1 MKKQN
6 LVVVGGGSTY
16 TIGMIMS
23 LIAEKK
29 QFPLKTITFYDTDSE
44 RQEKV
49 AKASEI
55 ILREKYPELESFSYT
70 TDKKT
75 ALTNADFVFVQI
87 RTGGLQMREKDEQI
101 PLKYET
107 VGQETCGP
115 GGMAYGLRS
124 IGDMIELVNDIRE
137 YSPEAW
143 ILNYTN
149 PAAIVAEALRREF
162 PNDKKILNICDM
174 PAAIM
179 VSYAGILGKEVFD
192 LVPEYFGLNHFG
204 WFTKIYDKEGID
216 HTDTIK
222 NAITDKGFIPEDA
235 EIANDPS
242 WIKTFKQVERMV
254 SDFPEYLPNTYLQY
268 YLYPSDMVAKEDVT
282 NTRARQVI
290 NGREKRVHTLADQI
304 IEDNSTKN
312 VELEV
317 DIHGRYM
324 IRVAASMAYNNGD
337 IFIVMVENNGIIAN
351 LPDDAMVEVPAMMTN
366 RGPKP
371 FAVGHISTF
380 YKGLIE
386 GQLAYEKLVVDAY
399 FENSYEKA
407 LQALTLNRTVVDAPV
422 ARQILDDLIETN
434 KELWPELHRKKELVL
449 TK

>member
-1 MKKQN
+1 MKRQN
-6 LVVVGGGSTY
+6 LVVVGAGSTY

-23 LIAEKK
+23 LIAEKE
-29 QFPLKTITFYDTDSE
+29 QFPLKSITFYDTDVD
-44 RQEKV
+44 RQEQV

-55 ILREKYPELESFSYT
+55 ILRERYPELDSFHYT
-70 TDKKT
+70 TDKQE
-75 ALTNADFVFVQI
+75 AFSNADFVFIQI
-87 RTGGLQMREKDEQI
+87 RTGGLAMREKDEQI
-101 PLKYET
+101 PLRYDA

-124 IGDMIELVNDIRE
+124 IGDMIQLVNDVRSF
-137 YSPEAW
+137 SPDAW

-162 PNDKKILNICDM
+162 PEDNKVLNICDM

-179 VSYAGILGKEVFD
+179 VSYASILGKEVFD

-204 WFTKIYDKEGID
+204 WFTKIYDKQGVD
-216 HTDTIK
+216 HTNTLK
-222 NAITDKGFIPEDA
+222 RAITEDGFIPEDA
-235 EIANDPS
+235 EIANDPN
-242 WIKTFKQVERMV
+242 WIKTFKQVEQMV
-254 SDFPEYLPNTYLQY
+254 TDFPEYLPNTYLQY
-268 YLYPSDMVAKEDVT
+268 YLYPTQMVEKEDPT

-304 IEDNSTKN
+304 IKDGSTEN

-324 IRVAASMAYNNGD
+324 VRVAASMAYNNED
-337 IFIVMVENNGIIAN
+337 IFIVMVENNGTIAN
-351 LPDDAMVEVPAMMTN
+351 LQDDVMVEVPAMITN

-371 FAVGHISTF
+371 FSVGNISTF

-386 GQLAYEKLVVDAY
+386 NQLAYEKLVVDAY
-399 FENSYEKA
+399 EQNSYEKA
-407 LQALTLNRTVVDAPV
+407 LQALTLNRTVVDVPK
-422 ARQILDDLIETN
+422 ARKILDDLIDAN
-434 KELWPELHRKKELVL
+434 KDYWPTLHANKQHVV
-449 TK
+449 TS

>member
-23 LIAEKK
+23 LIAEKE
-29 QFPLKTITFYDTDSE
+29 QFPLKTITFYDTNAE
-44 RQEKV
+44 RQEKI

-55 ILREKYPELESFSYT
+55 ILRDKYPELESFHYT
-70 TDKKT
+70 TDKT
-75 ALTNADFVFVQI
+75 EALKNADFVFVQI
-87 RTGGLQMREKDEQI
+87 RTGGLAMREKDEQI
-101 PLKYET
+101 PLQYGA

-124 IGDMIELVNDIRE
+124 IRDMIELVQDIRH
-137 YSPEAW
+137 YSPDAW

-162 PNDKKILNICDM
+162 PDDKKLLNICDM

-179 VSYAGILGKEVFD
+179 VSYAGILGKDVFD

-204 WFTKIYDKEGID
+204 WFTRISDKDGND

-222 NAITDKGFIPEDA
+222 RAITEDGFIPEDA

-242 WIKTFKQVERMV
+242 WIKTFKQVEQMV
-254 SDFPEYLPNTYLQY
+254 TDFPEFLPNTYLQY
-268 YLYPSDMVAKEDVT
+268 YLYPTQMVEKEDPA

-304 IEDNSTKN
+304 IADGTTDN

-337 IFIVMVENNGIIAN
+337 IFIVMVENNGTIAN
-351 LPDDAMVEVPAMMTN
+351 LPDDAMVEVPAMITN

-386 GQLAYEKLVVDAY
+386 GQLGYEKLVVDAY
-399 FENSYEKA
+399 YENSYEKA
-407 LQALTLNRTVVDAPV
+407 LQALTLNRTVVDAPR
-422 ARQILDDLIETN
+422 ARQILDDMIESN
-434 KELWPELHRKKELVL
+434 QSYWPELHRSKQLV
-449 TK
+449 TSK

>member
-23 LIAEKK
+23 LIAEKD
-29 QFPLKTITFYDTDSE
+29 QFPLKSITFYDTNSE
-44 RQEKV
+44 RQEKI

-70 TDKKT
+70 TDKKE

-87 RTGGLQMREKDEQI
+87 RTGGLAMREKDEQI
-101 PLKYET
+101 PLQYSA

-124 IGDMIELVNDIRE
+124 IGDMIELVNDIRH
-137 YSPEAW
+137 YSPDAW

-162 PNDKKILNICDM
+162 PEDKKLLNICDM

-179 VSYAGILGKEVFD
+179 VSYAGILGKDVFD

-204 WFTKIYDKEGID
+204 WFTKILDKDGND
-216 HTDTIK
+216 HTNTIK
-222 NAITDKGFIPEDA
+222 RAITEDGFIPEDA

-254 SDFPEYLPNTYLQY
+254 TDFPEYLPNTYLQY
-268 YLYPSDMVAKEDVT
+268 YLYPSEMVEKEEPT

-290 NGREKRVHTLADQI
+290 NGREARVHQLADQI
-304 IEDNSTKN
+304 IADDTTAN

-337 IFIVMVENNGIIAN
+337 IFIVMVENNGTIAN
-351 LPDDAMVEVPAMMTN
+351 LPDDAMVEVPAMITN

-386 GQLAYEKLVVDAY
+386 GQLGYEKLVVDAY
-399 FENSYEKA
+399 YENSYEKA
-407 LQALTLNRTVVDAPV
+407 LQALTLNRTVVDAPR
-422 ARQILDDLIETN
+422 ARQILDDMIEAN
-434 KELWPELHRKKELVL
+434 KDFWPELHKNKQLV
-449 TK
+449 TQS

>member
-1 MKKQN
+1 
-6 LVVVGGGSTY
+6 
-16 TIGMIMS
+16 
-23 LIAEKK
+23 
-29 QFPLKTITFYDTDSE
+29 
-44 RQEKV
+44 
-49 AKASEI
+49 
-55 ILREKYPELESFSYT
+55 
-70 TDKKT
+70 
-75 ALTNADFVFVQI
+75 
-87 RTGGLQMREKDEQI
+87 MREQDEQI
-101 PLKYET
+101 PLRYGA

-124 IGDMIELVNDIRE
+124 IGDMIDLVNDIRH

-162 PNDKKILNICDM
+162 PEDKKLLNICDM

-179 VSYAGILGKEVFD
+179 VSYAGILGKDVFD

-204 WFTKIYDKEGID
+204 WFTRILDKDGKD

-222 NAITDKGFIPEDA
+222 RAITEDGFIPEDA

-242 WIKTFKQVERMV
+242 WIKTFKQVEQMV
-254 SDFPEYLPNTYLQY
+254 TDFPEYLPNTYLQY
-268 YLYPSDMVAKEDVT
+268 YLYPSQMVDKEEPD

-304 IEDNSTKN
+304 IADDTTEN

-337 IFIVMVENNGIIAN
+337 IFIVMVENNGTIAN
-351 LPDDAMVEVPAMMTN
+351 LPDDVMVEVPSVITN

-399 FENSYEKA
+399 YENSYEKA
-407 LQALTLNRTVVDAPV
+407 LQALTLNRTVIDAPR
-422 ARQILDDLIETN
+422 ARKILDEMIEAN
-434 KELWPELHRKKELVL
+434 KDYWPALYASKKAQTV
-449 TK
+449 